1 METNTEEQA
10 VAEAGAPA
18 ATPPAAEPAQFDELQ
33 DSGSRGSADEVDLAV
48 ILDVPVTLALEVGR
62 TKMTIRDLLRLNQGS
77 VVELDRSADEPMDL
91 LVNGTLVAKAEIVVV
106 EESFGIRLIDVVS
119 PSERIKNL
127 RIGKASQ

>member
-1 METNTEEQA
+1 MDTNTKEPTTA
-10 VAEAGAPA
+10 TAGAA
-18 ATPPAAEPAQFDELQ
+18 APKTVEPAKFDELT
-33 DSGSRGSADEVDLAV
+33 DSGSRASADEVDLAV

-91 LVNGTLVAKAEIVVV
+91 LVNGTLVAKAEIVIV
-106 EESFGIRLIDVVS
+106 EEMFGIRLIDVVS

-127 RIGKASQ
+127 RVGNASK